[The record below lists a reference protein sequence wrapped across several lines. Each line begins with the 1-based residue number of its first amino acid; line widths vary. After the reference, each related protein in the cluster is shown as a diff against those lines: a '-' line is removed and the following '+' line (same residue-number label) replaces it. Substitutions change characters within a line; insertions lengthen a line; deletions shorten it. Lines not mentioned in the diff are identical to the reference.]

1 MCATKLMNAHRKFRV
16 LSAGNE
22 ETASF
27 LTGTLGLSD
36 IEVVAVETMADAI
49 RSAKC
54 ESYDAYILGM
64 RFSDGNGVELCR
76 ALKLESPYIP
86 VVFYTGDVFAADRAM
101 GLKCGADAYLEKPYG
116 GDIGSFILEL
126 IGEGRQLK
134 AAYIY
139 ARLHRGVEL
148 QKRKSAQV

>member
-1 MCATKLMNAHRKFRV
+1 V
-16 LSAGNE
+16 P
-22 ETASF
+22 
-27 LTGTLGLSD
+27 
-36 IEVVAVETMADAI
+36 
-49 RSAKC
+49 
-54 ESYDAYILGM
+54 
-64 RFSDGNGVELCR
+64 

-126 IGEGRQLK
+126 ISEGRQLK

-148 QKRKSAQV
+148 QNRKSAQVCVT